1 MDDQAQAKQMLLT
14 EWEAWKDKY
23 VSKSGHRRVLFDGP
37 DTVSECMGYGML
49 MAVYFNEQTLF
60 DELFDYVE
68 YCSDPNGLMHWK
80 TNDGIT
86 VGANS
91 ATSAE

>member
-68 YCSDPNGLMHWK
+68 YCNDPNGLMHWK